1 MCAAFGAL
9 LRASV
14 EAPGAMP
21 LDEAEAEEEEKMIR
35 YAGSTSAPTIGA
47 AIIVAALAFGLP
59 SSAAAQAV
67 TGTILGTVT
76 DSTGAVVANAKV
88 TIVNEG
94 TGFTRAVTADS
105 NGEYTV
111 PALPTGHYT
120 ITSEMTGFKTVA
132 LSNIEVGVDQRVRIN
147 IKHEVGA
154 MTESVSVTADAPLL
168 QTSSSELGTTVTDE
182 QIEALPL
189 NGRNFVN
196 LTRTIPGVLR
206 GIPGANIDGAG
217 SLAWRASAS
226 FSANGQRPRDN
237 NYMLDGVDN
246 NETWLQ
252 TVVLFPSVD
261 ALDEF
266 KMQTST
272 YSAEFGRSLGG
283 VVNLQIKSGTNN
295 LRGSG
300 FEFHRNDSLD
310 ANNFFNNRAG
320 RPKPDFHQNQFGG
333 TLGGAIFRD
342 KTFFFTD
349 YQGHRESQGQTFLS
363 TVPTL
368 AMRSGDFSEISR
380 VIYDPTTGQ
389 PFPGNII
396 PSGRIDQVARNI
408 LQQLYPEPN
417 TTGTRQA
424 NGQVINNYLINPIKT
439 REDNQ
444 FDVKVDHNLTS
455 NNRFFARYSY
465 QKTYRD
471 QPATLPHGDAGA
483 TFGAG
488 EGNIKAQGFAFND
501 THTMRSNW
509 LNEFRFG
516 WSSVKFFMTSIDY
529 GTNPAAAVGIPGIN
543 INQVT
548 SAMTQMTF
556 QNIRNLGANGN
567 QPLITNQNDFQI
579 FDNVTWIKGKH
590 TVKMGGNITF
600 RSREILN
607 ADTIVGSFSFNNNM
621 TSNCSGQTAGCTVN
635 SATGFDVASFM
646 LGLVNVKNR
655 ALFDAATYTETR
667 PEYSL
672 YVQDDYRLTHRL
684 TMNLGLRWD
693 VYPPW
698 IEVDDRQSNFDE
710 STGRFVVAS
719 DGAVVNGVEVGRYL
733 QTYSK
738 RDFGP
743 RFGFAYDLDGTGKTM
758 LRGGFG
764 VFWNFTPGG
773 TSSSKAQNPPF
784 LQSTTINANPT
795 AYGSNNL
802 LKDGLPAPPGVDPN
816 RPASG
821 STRSIFDINFRDAYA
836 RQWNLNVQRSLAT
849 NYMVEVAYVGSQGR
863 QMILKGDPN
872 QARPVVGVTDSNV
885 NRPYATL
892 APALRT
898 IGQVQSKGTLDYN
911 ALLVKFQRRFANNF
925 SFLNSYTWG
934 KAIDLNSDN
943 DGTVTLTN
951 VYDPQYNRGPA
962 DYDITHTF
970 TSSWIYE
977 LPWAREKLYG
987 GWQVSGILLLR
998 GGLPLTVT
1006 QTQGVQSTGTGNR
1019 PNRICDGNI
1028 SNRTIERWF
1037 DTSCFVPPSD
1047 ITGTYGDSGRGVI
1060 RGPGSF
1066 NIDASLIKNTR
1077 IGRVATEIR
1086 LEAFNLLNHPQFA
1099 NPNTTIGN
1107 AAVGTISAMLA
1118 NPSCALCGTTERQVQ
1133 LGVKVRF

>member
-1 MCAAFGAL
+1 
-9 LRASV
+9 
-14 EAPGAMP
+14 
-21 LDEAEAEEEEKMIR
+21 MIR
-35 YAGSTSAPTIGA
+35 YAGSSVVRALVFGL
-47 AIIVAALAFGLP
+47 VALALP
-59 SSAAAQAV
+59 LAVHAQSV

-76 DSTGAVVANAKV
+76 DASGGVIGKAKV

-94 TGFTRAVTADS
+94 TGLTRTVTADDQ
-105 NGEYTV
+105 GEYTA
-111 PALPTGHYT
+111 PSLPTGYYT
-120 ITSEMTGFKTVA
+120 VTAEVTGFKTVA
-132 LSNIEVGVDQRVRIN
+132 LSNVQVGVDQRVRIDV
-147 IKHEVGA
+147 KLEVGA
-154 MTESVSVTADAPLL
+154 MTESVSIQAETPLV
-168 QTSSSELGTTVTDE
+168 QSSSSELGTTVTNE

-252 TVVLFPSVD
+252 TVVIFPSVD

-272 YSAEFGRSLGG
+272 YSAEYGRSLGG

-295 LRGSG
+295 LHGSG
-300 FEFHRNDSLD
+300 FEFMRNDAFD
-310 ANNFFNNRAG
+310 ANNFFNNKNNRA
-320 RPKPDFHQNQFGG
+320 KPDFKQNQFGG
-333 TLGGAIFRD
+333 TVGGAVFRD
-342 KTFFFTD
+342 RTFFFTD
-349 YQGHRESQGQTFLS
+349 YQGHRETQGQTFLS

-368 AMRSGDFSEISR
+368 AMRNGDFSELTR
-380 VIYDPTTGQ
+380 VIYDPTSNQ
-389 PFPGNII
+389 PFAGNVI
-396 PSGRIDQVARNI
+396 PSGRIDQVAKNI

-417 TTGTRQA
+417 IAGTRQA
-424 NGQVINNYLINPIKT
+424 NGQVINNYLINPIKE

-444 FDVKVDHNLTS
+444 FDVKVDHNLS
-455 NNRFFARYSY
+455 QANRFFTRYSF
-465 QKTYRD
+465 QKTHRL

-488 EGNIKAQGFAFND
+488 DGNIKAQSLAFND
-501 THTMRSNW
+501 THTLGLKW

-516 WSSVKFFMTSIDY
+516 WSSIKFFMTSIDY
-529 GTNPAAAVGIPGIN
+529 GTNPANAVGLPGIN
-543 INQVT
+543 LNQAT
-548 SAMTQMTF
+548 SAMSQITF

-567 QPLITNQNDFQI
+567 QPLITNQNDFQV
-579 FDNVTWIKGKH
+579 FDNVTWINGKH
-590 TVKMGGNITF
+590 TMKAGGAVTL

-607 ADTIVGSFSFNNNM
+607 ADSITGIFNFNNNM
-621 TSNCSGQTAGCTVN
+621 TSNCAGLPAGCTVN
-635 SATGFDVASFM
+635 TNTGFDVASFM
-646 LGLVNVKNR
+646 LGLVNTKTRN
-655 ALFDAATYTETR
+655 LFDANTYTEKR
-667 PEYSL
+667 PEYGL
-672 YVQDDYRLTHRL
+672 YVQDDYRVTSRL

-693 VYPPW
+693 VYVPW
-698 IEVDDRQSNFDE
+698 VEKDNRQSNFDE
-710 STGRFVVAS
+710 QLGKFVIAS
-719 DGAVVNGVEVGRYL
+719 DNAVINGVDVGRYL

-738 RDFGP
+738 KDLGP
-743 RFGFAYDLDGTGKTM
+743 RFGFAYDLTGNGRTM
-758 LRGGFG
+758 IRGGFG

-784 LQSTTINANPT
+784 LQATALNANPS
-795 AYGSNNL
+795 AYGVNLL
-802 LKDGLPAPPGVDPN
+802 LKDGMPAPPGVDPN
-816 RPASG
+816 RPAAG
-821 STRSIFDINFRDAYA
+821 NTRSIFDINFRDAYA
-836 RQWNLNVQRSLAT
+836 RQWNINTQKAFFT
-849 NYMVEVAYVGSQGR
+849 NYMLEVAYVGSQGR

-872 QARPVVGVTDSNV
+872 QARPVVGVSDSNV
-885 NRPYATL
+885 NRPYAQL

-898 IGQVQSKGTLDYN
+898 IGQVQSRGTLDYH

-925 SFLNSYTWG
+925 SFLNSYTYG

-943 DGTVTLTN
+943 DGNVTLTN

-977 LPWAREKLYG
+977 LPIAKNKVYG
-987 GWQVSGILLLR
+987 GWQLNGIMLVR

-1006 QTQGVQSTGTGNR
+1006 QTNGVQSTGTGNR

-1028 SNRTIERWF
+1028 SNPTIDRWF
-1037 DTSCFVPPSD
+1037 DLSCFVPPTD
-1047 ITGTYGDSGRGVI
+1047 LTGTYGNAGRGII

-1066 NIDASLIKNTR
+1066 NIDASLIKNTK
-1077 IGRVATEIR
+1077 IGRYTTEFRI
-1086 LEAFNLLNHPQFA
+1086 EAFNLLNHPQFA

-1107 AAVGTISAMLA
+1107 SQAGIISAMLSS
-1118 NPSCALCGTTERQVQ
+1118 PSCSLCGTVERQVQ